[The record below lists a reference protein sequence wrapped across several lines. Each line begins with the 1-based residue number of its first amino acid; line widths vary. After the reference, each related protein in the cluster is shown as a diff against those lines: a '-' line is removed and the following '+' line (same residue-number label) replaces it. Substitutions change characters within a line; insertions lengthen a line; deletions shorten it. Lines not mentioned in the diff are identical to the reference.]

1 MGPRTSAPSDPVIE
15 FLRWFSA
22 GVVASTHLRDLLF
35 VDTQESVFAHH
46 ANLATFVATRL
57 FYFVTAMGTEA
68 VVVFFVISGFLVGG
82 KLAVDADE
90 RANLPVYF
98 INRFS
103 RIHIVLLPALMLT
116 LALDLAGARLAHGSV
131 LYGSTGWSVT
141 INRVISDAHGFSTM
155 TCNALNLQGLLCE
168 PFGSNGALW
177 SLAFEWFYYLT
188 FPFILTLS
196 PFVVRRPTLWRA
208 LTWLAGVAALT
219 VVFPTFSWWYPIWLM
234 GVLARVGFER
244 QWVSINLSWILVPVF
259 LVLAAFGRNHGPLTQ
274 YNNFLVGL
282 TVMGLLMTRHRIIL
296 GDVSA
301 RIHGFLASFSYSLYV
316 LHQPLCVFATAA
328 LLSTGLLTERQPPTL
343 RSLAM
348 FGAVLASVYLCAWL
362 FSLAT
367 ERRTKA
373 LRTTL
378 EHLTQR
384 WTPLKLAG

>member
-1 MGPRTSAPSDPVIE
+1 MRPRTSIQPDPLIE
-15 FLRWFSA
+15 LLRWLSA

-35 VDTQESVFAHH
+35 IDTQESVFAPH
-46 ANLATFVATRL
+46 ANLPAFIGARL
-57 FYFVTAMGTEA
+57 FYFITSMGTEA
-68 VVVFFVISGFLVGG
+68 VVVFFVISGYLVGG
-82 KLAVDADE
+82 KLLVDADE

-103 RIHIVLLPALMLT
+103 RIYIVLLPALALT
-116 LALDLAGARLAHGSV
+116 LILDLGGAGLAQGS
-131 LYGSTGWSVT
+131 LIYDSTGWSVT
-141 INRVISDAHGFSTM
+141 INRVIADAHGFGALA
-155 TCNALNLQGLLCE
+155 CNALNLQGLLCK

-196 PFVVRRPTLWRA
+196 PFALRSPTPWSTLV
-208 LTWLAGVAALT
+208 WLAGVVVLVA
-219 VVFPTFSWWYPIWLM
+219 VFPTFSWWYPIWLM
-234 GVLARVGFER
+234 GVLARLGFER
-244 QWVSINLSWILVPVF
+244 RWISINLNWMLVPAA
-259 LVLAAFGRNHGPLTQ
+259 LVLAAIGRNHGPFTH

-282 TVMGLLMTRHRIIL
+282 AVMGMLMTRYRISV
-296 GDVSA
+296 GDFGSRLHA
-301 RIHGFLASFSYSLYV
+301 TLASFSYSLYV

-328 LLSTGLLTERQPPTL
+328 LLSSGLLAERQPLTL

-373 LRTTL
+373 LRTTI
-378 EHLTQR
+378 ERLTQR
-384 WTPLKLAG
+384 WTPLKAAG